1 MTLTLMQIKNA
12 EAVLNKLLTSPLPV
26 KVSYRLSK
34 IIKKLNEELTQFE
47 NSRQKLFEKYGT
59 DDGQGSLTVGDQNQ
73 AVFLSELNSLL
84 AETVDL
90 EDIKI
95 QLDDIADIK
104 FSAVEIAQLEP
115 WLQE

>member
-1 MTLTLMQIKNA
+1 MTLTLLQIKNA

-47 NSRQKLFEKYGT
+47 SSRQKLFEIYGVPN
-59 DDGQGSLTVGDQNQ
+59 GQGEIVVDEQNRTQ
-73 AVFLSELNSLL
+73 FMKELNQLL
-84 AETVDL
+84 AESV
-90 EDIKI
+90 
-95 QLDDIADIK
+95 QLDDIKIPLDDIEDIK

-115 WLQE
+115 WIQE